1 MLPGCVIYMFLD
13 LLQALQNGV
22 SVCLSSLI
30 EVDSAVP
37 CLLLT
42 HMTSLTEGRAS
53 AVLLA
58 VKGASS

>member
-1 MLPGCVIYMFLD
+1 MFLD
-13 LLQALQNGV
+13 LLQAPQNGV

-42 HMTSLTEGRAS
+42 HMTSLTERHAS